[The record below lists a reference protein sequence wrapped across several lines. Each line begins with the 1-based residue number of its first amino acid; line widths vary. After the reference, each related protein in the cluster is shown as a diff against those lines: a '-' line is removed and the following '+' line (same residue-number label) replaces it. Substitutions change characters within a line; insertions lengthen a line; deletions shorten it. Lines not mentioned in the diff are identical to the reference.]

1 MIHIEHFTFNSF
13 QTRCSVVWDDS
24 GVCAFVDPG
33 CASAAELSRLTAFT
47 ASRGLRPAA
56 IMLTHAHFDHIYG
69 VDALVREYGIPVYMH
84 PDEAY
89 TLRNTNPYVCRM
101 YGLPEPET
109 AFADGLLSGSA
120 GGAASE
126 MGCGPTSEPG
136 CGPISEPGCGP
147 GDETA
152 SGSACGSVSEK
163 ACGPDSEPGC
173 GPGDETAS
181 GPACG
186 SVNEK
191 ACGPTSEPGCGPGDE
206 TASGPACGS
215 VSEKA
220 CGPISEPGCGPTSE
234 PGCGSGDETA
244 SGPACGSV
252 SEKACRPDSGLVTVV
267 EGDVIKVG
275 TLRFEV
281 IETPGHTAGG
291 ICLFER
297 EDGVLF
303 TGDTLFAGAIGR
315 TDHPGG
321 DYDQLMKSILQKLL
335 PLDSPAAPGSD
346 ASGSDTSGSAASGSD
361 TSGSAASGLAASG
374 SPAAPATPAGV
385 TSAGA
390 ASAPA
395 PRNITVVPGHGPCS
409 DLATE
414 GMTNPFL
421 MPFNEPYED

>member
-24 GVCAFVDPG
+24 GICAFVDPG

-120 GGAASE
+120 DGAASQ
-126 MGCGPTSEPG
+126 PG
-136 CGPISEPGCGP
+136 
-147 GDETA
+147 
-152 SGSACGSVSEK
+152 
-163 ACGPDSEPGC
+163 
-173 GPGDETAS
+173 
-181 GPACG
+181 
-186 SVNEK
+186 
-191 ACGPTSEPGCGPGDE
+191 CGPTSEPGCGPGDE

-215 VSEKA
+215 VNDKA
-220 CGPISEPGCGPTSE
+220 CGPG
-234 PGCGSGDETA
+234 A
-244 SGPACGSV
+244 
-252 SEKACRPDSGLVTVV
+252 GLVTVV

-303 TGDTLFAGAIGR
+303 TGDTLFSGAIGR

-346 ASGSDTSGSAASGSD
+346 TSSSVASGSV
-361 TSGSAASGLAASG
+361 ASG
-374 SPAAPATPAGV
+374 SPTAPATPAGV

-390 ASAPA
+390 TSPAA

>member
-84 PDEAY
+84 PDEVY

-109 AFADGLLSGSA
+109 AFANGLLSGSA

-136 CGPISEPGCGP
+136 CGS

-152 SGSACGSVSEK
+152 SRPACGSVNEK

-186 SVNEK
+186 SV
-191 ACGPTSEPGCGPGDE
+191 
-206 TASGPACGS
+206 
-215 VSEKA
+215 SEKA
-220 CGPISEPGCGPTSE
+220 CG
-234 PGCGSGDETA
+234 
-244 SGPACGSV
+244 
-252 SEKACRPDSGLVTVV
+252 PDSGLVTVV

-335 PLDSPAAPGSD
+335 PLDSPAVPGSD
-346 ASGSDTSGSAASGSD
+346 TPGSDTSGSAASGP
-361 TSGSAASGLAASG
+361 AASGSVVSG

-385 TSAGA
+385 T
-390 ASAPA
+390 SAPA

-421 MPFNEPYED
+421 MPFNEPFED

>member
-84 PDEAY
+84 PDEVY

-120 GGAASE
+120 VEAASE
-126 MGCGPTSEPG
+126 MG

-147 GDETA
+147 APEL
-152 SGSACGSVSEK
+152 
-163 ACGPDSEPGC
+163 
-173 GPGDETAS
+173 
-181 GPACG
+181 
-186 SVNEK
+186 
-191 ACGPTSEPGCGPGDE
+191 GCGPGDE

-220 CGPISEPGCGPTSE
+220 CGPTSEAGCGP
-234 PGCGSGDETA
+234 GDETA
-244 SGPACGSV
+244 SGPACGPV
-252 SEKACRPDSGLVTVV
+252 NEKACGPDSGLVTVV

-346 ASGSDTSGSAASGSD
+346 TSGSAASGPVA
-361 TSGSAASGLAASG
+361 SGSFASGSFASG

-390 ASAPA
+390 TSAPA

>member
-33 CASAAELSRLTAFT
+33 CASAVELSRLTAFT

-84 PDEAY
+84 PDEVF

-109 AFADGLLSGSA
+109 TFADGLGSGSD
-120 GGAASE
+120 SE
-126 MGCGPTSEPG
+126 TVCEPADETV
-136 CGPISEPGCGP
+136 CEPA
-147 GDETA
+147 DETA
-152 SGSACGSVSEK
+152 SETACGHADEKVGGSASGLACGSVDETV
-163 ACGPDSEPGC
+163 CEPA
-173 GPGDETAS
+173 DETAS
-181 GPACG
+181 ETTCGHADEKVGGPVSGLACG
-186 SVNEK
+186 SD
-191 ACGPTSEPGCGPGDE
+191 SETVCEPADE
-206 TASGPACGS
+206 TASETTCGHDD
-215 VSEKA
+215 EKV
-220 CGPISEPGCGPTSE
+220 G
-234 PGCGSGDETA
+234 
-244 SGPACGSV
+244 
-252 SEKACRPDSGLVTVV
+252 GLVTVT
-267 EGDVIKVG
+267 EGDVIEVG

-335 PLDSPAAPGSD
+335 PLDTPAAAPSTPAAT
-346 ASGSDTSGSAASGSD
+346 ASVPAGSASVA
-361 TSGSAASGLAASG
+361 
-374 SPAAPATPAGV
+374 AAPADNAAP
-385 TSAGA
+385 A
-390 ASAPA
+390 ASATSPA
-395 PRNITVVPGHGPCS
+395 GPAPAGPRNITVVPGHGPCT
-409 DLATE
+409 DLARE